1 LNSLRRKTVALVRE
15 KRRAM
20 GVARAIPIVVISAWA
35 EDSAHSAGVSR
46 DGWLEKPFELHDIYT
61 IVARYAGVPA
71 PP

>member
-1 LNSLRRKTVALVRE
+1 
-15 KRRAM
+15 M